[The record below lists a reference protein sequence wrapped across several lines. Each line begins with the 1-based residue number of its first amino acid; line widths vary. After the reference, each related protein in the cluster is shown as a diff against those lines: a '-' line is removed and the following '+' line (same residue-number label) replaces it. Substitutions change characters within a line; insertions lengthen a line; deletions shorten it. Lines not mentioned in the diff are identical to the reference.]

1 MALPLTCNRILL
13 SICQSSEAILIPMK
27 LRDFGYTNSDA
38 LSVYGILTGMVFS
51 TILFPCVLSNSLSVM
66 LLPAISEA
74 NSRNRTD
81 LIKKAVRNT
90 TQLCVI
96 LGLLCTLGFLL
107 GGKLDRHSFVSQCFS
122 WFLCPNLKL
131 DLSVSVSRKYAMQYS
146 PRTWETNTYDADQ
159 FIRCCT
165 AHWFHFYRYSKDW
178 SVCLSVG
185 HACQSDSDLRSGMDQ
200 SAQDARTPEAVCIA
214 SFIHSYRTYV
224 KSVQNTLCSK
234 HFT

>member
-1 MALPLTCNRILL
+1 MKIFPVLKVFISSKNL
-13 SICQSSEAILIPMK
+13 SFICYARLCAGYFYIKSSPKE
-27 LRDFGYTNSDA
+27 N
-38 LSVYGILTGMVFS
+38 
-51 TILFPCVLSNSLSVM
+51 FP
-66 LLPAISEA
+66 
-74 NSRNRTD
+74 
-81 LIKKAVRNT
+81 IKKKSSPEYYTIVCNPWTAVYPR
-90 TQLCVI
+90 
-96 LGLLCTLGFLL
+96 FSARR
-107 GGKLDRHSFVSQCFS
+107 KLDRHSFVSQCFS

-159 FIRCCT
+159 FIRCRT

-200 SAQDARTPEAVCIA
+200 SVQDARTPEAVCIA